1 MKIHNPI
8 LSTVEKAVQEQMRTV
23 GREVLKDARAR
34 APKDTEKMVKT
45 GRVNV
50 DDLTVQVS
58 FKGVQSIV
66 QHENLEFKHEHGGEA
81 KFLENAALEFDVEK
95 AIADGLKKALSDG

>member
-8 LSTVEKAVQEQMRTV
+8 LSTVEKAVQEGMRAA
-23 GREVLKDARAR
+23 GREVLKESNRR
-34 APKDTEKMVKT
+34 APKDTGDMVKT

-58 FKGVQSIV
+58 YRGVVARI
-66 QHENLEFKHEHGGEA
+66 QHENLDYEHDDGGP
-81 KFLENAALEFDVEK
+81 KFLENAALQLDVEK
-95 AIADGLKKALSDG
+95 IIGQAVRSALDG